1 MTAVVPRRLRAG
13 DRVRVVS
20 PASIPDEAGVERGMA
35 LLRSWGLV
43 PELGEHVFDRLG
55 HYLAGG
61 DDDRLADLDDA
72 FRDPGV
78 RAILTTR
85 GGKGSYRIADKVD
98 FDAARADPKPVVG
111 YSDISV
117 LQLSLWHHA
126 RVGSMHG
133 PYAAWD
139 DYYGPLAA
147 AALRRALMTDE
158 TLVFRRRDGD
168 ASAKVNV
175 DGRAE
180 GVLMGGNLGSLAL
193 AVGWCCPS
201 FDGAI
206 LLIEACD
213 SAPGAMDRALTQL
226 IKSGCLDGLRGVA
239 LGEFIRSAEVT
250 EGKWSYVDIL
260 LDHFAPLGCPCSA
273 ACPSATA
280 RTPSRCRWARRRRW
294 TPPAGRWWSSLAF
307 AEPAKEQTTQRSPS
321 SSTRQ
326 S

>member
-1 MTAVVPRRLRAG
+1 MTDAVPRRLRAG
-13 DRVRVVS
+13 DRVRIVS
-20 PASIPDEAGVERGMA
+20 PASIPDEAAVDRGMA
-35 LLRSWGLV
+35 LLRSGGLV

-55 HYLAGG
+55 HYLAGA
-61 DDDRLADLDDA
+61 DDDRLADLNDA

-117 LQLSLWHHA
+117 LHLSLWHHA

-139 DYYGPLAA
+139 DYYGPPAA
-147 AALRRALMTDE
+147 EALRRALMTSDP
-158 TLVFRRRDGD
+158 LVIHRRDGD
-168 ASAKVNV
+168 ASAKVNIN
-175 DGRAE
+175 GRAE

-226 IKSGCLDGLRGVA
+226 INSGCLDGLSGVA
-239 LGEFIRSAEVT
+239 LGEFIRSAEEA

-260 LDHFAPLGCPCSA
+260 LDRLAPLGVPVLGGLPIGHGTGQVTVGVGVPATLDVA
-273 ACPSATA
+273 AGTL
-280 RTPSRCRWARRRRW
+280 TV
-294 TPPAGRWWSSLAF
+294 
-307 AEPAKEQTTQRSPS
+307 EPAVR
-321 SSTRQ
+321 
-326 S
+326 